1 MKLLAFALTALLLM
15 LQYDLWIGEGSVYS
29 LWQLQHEVD
38 AQRAE
43 NRGLQVRND
52 ALAAE
57 VDDLKRGNDAIEERA
72 RSELGMIKQNETFIQ
87 VVPPPEKPASSR

>member
-87 VVPPPEKPASSR
+87 VVPPPEKSASSK

>member
-1 MKLLAFALTALLLM
+1 MKFLAFILTALLLM
-15 LQYDLWIGEGSVYS
+15 LQYDLWIGEGSVYA
-29 LWQLQHEVD
+29 LWQLNHELET
-38 AQRAE
+38 QRAE

-72 RSELGMIKQNETFIQ
+72 RTELGMIKQNETFVQ
-87 VVPPPEKPASSR
+87 VVSPPEKPANVK